1 MIETEEWF
9 MIRDLYAQGLNI
21 TEISN
26 ITGFDRKTV
35 RKYLNS
41 TTLPE
46 PEHRAK
52 RVSKLDNYKDYII
65 KRLDKEPFTA
75 ARLFRE
81 IQEMGFTGKSTIVSD
96 FVSRVKER
104 PFNLPLLIKP
114 C

>member
-1 MIETEEWF
+1 
-9 MIRDLYAQGLNI
+9 MIRDLHAQGLNI

-26 ITGFDRKTV
+26 KTGFDRKTV

-46 PEHRAK
+46 PKHRAK

-75 ARLFRE
+75 VRLFRE
-81 IQEMGFTGKSTIVSD
+81 IQEMGFTGKSTIV
-96 FVSRVKER
+96 VI
-104 PFNLPLLIKP
+104 L
-114 C
+114 